1 MTSSTEAALE
11 RTFSQLDFDRFAA
24 LSGDDN
30 PIHVDAAF
38 AAKSRFGRPVAHG
51 LLLISVLRGLV
62 ERLRPG
68 ARIAHLQVMFPA
80 PTLAGEAMH
89 FCAAAEEDGVTI
101 ALSVRR
107 AGSGML
113 TCEGQ
118 CRVRS

>member
-1 MTSSTEAALE
+1 MTPSTEAALE

-38 AAKSRFGRPVAHG
+38 AANSRFGRPVAHG

-68 ARIAHLQVMFPA
+68 TRIAHLQVMFPA
-80 PTLAGEAMH
+80 PTFAGEAMH
-89 FCAAAEEDGVTI
+89 FRAAAEVDGVTI

-107 AGSGML
+107 TADGIL

>member
-1 MTSSTEAALE
+1 MTPPAEAALE

-38 AAKSRFGRPVAHG
+38 ATNSRFGRPVAHG

-62 ERLRPG
+62 ETLRPG
-68 ARIAHLQVMFPA
+68 AGIAHMQVRFPA
-80 PTLAGEAMH
+80 PTFAGEAMH
-89 FCAAAEEDGVTI
+89 FRAAAEEDQVTV

-107 AGSGML
+107 SADGVL

>member
-1 MTSSTEAALE
+1 MTPPAEAGLE

-38 AAKSRFGRPVAHG
+38 AANSRFGRPVAHG
-51 LLLISVLRGLV
+51 LLLISVLHGLI

-68 ARIAHLQVMFPA
+68 ARIVQMAVIFPA
-80 PTLAGEAMH
+80 PTFAGEAMH
-89 FCAAAEEDGVTI
+89 FRAAAGEDGVTI

-107 AGSGML
+107 EAGGTL
-113 TCEGQ
+113 TCEGH
-118 CRVRS
+118 CRVRP